1 MEHFCKIQILQA
13 IFYVRVLLHHFF
25 TRYVVSSITY
35 SLKLKFSAFTLR
47 PGPPHHTETSKNTTN
62 SSLVTQNVST
72 TTPTLTLVTKK
83 SEEND
88 DYDVEE
94 WWDNLQEECRLMNL
108 EKLDGQVRFTAELC
122 ITLGAFLYLA
132 AAVREARFLGLRMFF
147 ENLVL
152 VFIIMTV
159 FCDWS
164 RKSSQFF
171 DQSQTT
177 MGVVLIE
184 RKSIDDSTVTR
195 HVFVLLHFGF
205 WCYTLVAFELLGRG

>member
-1 MEHFCKIQILQA
+1 MEHFRKIQILQA
-13 IFYVRVLLHHFF
+13 IFYVCVLLHYFCTWYMLF
-25 TRYVVSSITY
+25 CVLTILVKIKI
-35 SLKLKFSAFTLR
+35 LAFTLR
-47 PGPPHHTETSKNTTN
+47 PGPPHHTETPKNTTN
-62 SSLVTQNVST
+62 SSLVTQNVTT

-152 VFIIMTV
+152 VSLLCSAF
-159 FCDWS
+159 
-164 RKSSQFF
+164 
-171 DQSQTT
+171 
-177 MGVVLIE
+177 
-184 RKSIDDSTVTR
+184 SIKGK
-195 HVFVLLHFGF
+195 L
-205 WCYTLVAFELLGRG
+205 